1 MKAHVPKT
9 MWTHTTEQDSQ
20 SLPPLSAD
28 SGPGRYS
35 IPPIS
40 SWGELPKWL
49 VTVFREELIL
59 GNMPTYILEGQT
71 VDYWVAYIDSQIGVE
86 KKVPQK
92 QRQRKPSILLRIF
105 LRALQVI
112 QIPLRRISLFSYLTN
127 VKDQPAVCLAR
138 AVRKHGT

>member
-1 MKAHVPKT
+1 MTTTQTLGEMKPHVPKT
-9 MWTHTTEQDSQ
+9 IRTHTTEQDSR
-20 SLPPLSAD
+20 SLPPLSGH

-86 KKVPQK
+86 KTVPRK
-92 QRQRKPSILLRIF
+92 QRQRKPSVFLRIF
-105 LRALQVI
+105 SRALRVI
-112 QIPLRRISLFSYLTN
+112 RIPLRRTSLFSYLPK
-127 VKDQPAVCLAR
+127 V
-138 AVRKHGT
+138 